1 MNFYDVAVIGG
12 GAAGMAC
19 AARLSENKNL
29 KIALIES
36 ADRLGK
42 KLARTGNG
50 QGNISNIDM
59 TPSHYHGGG
68 ARLAGKIACGDPYEG
83 AKLFNLVCV
92 ADERGRIYP
101 AGKQASALVDS
112 LKFTLQKNGVEIM
125 LSSTVIKIS
134 AKYAVI
140 CTGGVAQPVCKSHSP
155 YALAQNAGHTVT
167 EVYPSLVQLKTDTAN
182 IKQLKGIRADCAVT
196 AINDKGQ
203 SAKARGDVIFA
214 DYGVSGNAIF
224 SVSPVFAGA
233 KGEISL
239 EFLPDITQNTI
250 ENDILNKKKLG
261 YPASELLSGT
271 LHNQIGR
278 AIIKRVGSDNP
289 EKIASTVK
297 NFTLSVTGNM
307 GFDYAQVTRG
317 GIKVSEISDELES
330 KLVKNL
336 FFAGEV
342 LDADGDCGGY
352 NLQWAFTSAQKVAE
366 AILKRL

>member
-1 MNFYDVAVIGG
+1 MTGVQT
-12 GAAGMAC
+12 C
-19 AARLSENKNL
+19 ALP
-29 KIALIES
+29 
-36 ADRLGK
+36 
-42 KLARTGNG
+42 
-50 QGNISNIDM
+50 IS
-59 TPSHYHGGG
+59 
-68 ARLAGKIACGDPYEG
+68 
-83 AKLFNLVCV
+83 
-92 ADERGRIYP
+92 
-101 AGKQASALVDS
+101 
-112 LKFTLQKNGVEIM
+112 
-125 LSSTVIKIS
+125 
-134 AKYAVI
+134 
-140 CTGGVAQPVCKSHSP
+140 
-155 YALAQNAGHTVT
+155 
-167 EVYPSLVQLKTDTAN
+167 
-182 IKQLKGIRADCAVT
+182 
-196 AINDKGQ
+196 
-203 SAKARGDVIFA
+203 KARGDVIFA